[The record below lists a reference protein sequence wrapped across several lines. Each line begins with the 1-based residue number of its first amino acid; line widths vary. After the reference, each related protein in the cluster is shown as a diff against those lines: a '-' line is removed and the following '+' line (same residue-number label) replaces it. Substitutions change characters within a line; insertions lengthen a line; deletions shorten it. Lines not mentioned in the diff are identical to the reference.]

1 MTANS
6 TQSDRTAR
14 ESEAWQLLA
23 RLWFSHKPVMMSICR
38 DFDLFPPQIMVLQT
52 LDRPKPMRQVAE
64 YMSCNS
70 SNLTGITDRLEDRD
84 LVERTADPSDRR
96 VKLLVLTP
104 EGEKLRE
111 QVVARLNHPPE
122 SMAALTDE
130 DLKQLSAILGKLGDS
145 GPVA

>member
-1 MTANS
+1 MS
-6 TQSDRTAR
+6 TEITTTERTER

-52 LDRPKPMRQVAE
+52 LDRPKPMREVAG
-64 YMSCNS
+64 YLSCNS
-70 SNLTGITDRLEDRD
+70 SNLTGITDRLEDRN

-111 QVVARLNHPPE
+111 QVVARLNEPPE
-122 SMAALTDE
+122 SMSVLTDE
-130 DLKQLSAILGKLGDS
+130 DLEQLSAILMKFGDS
-145 GPVA
+145 GPLG